1 MYTVYTQLPPERNSI
16 YQNHLIKLLLWKL
29 WLCWDDP
36 KQKPFFNAVSPL
48 SKPQCN
54 PLTLK
59 KNGVEP
65 QNVQKEKGKEKCG
78 SPSPVKILYRL
89 DPYENVSSKYHLTDV
104 FPRLYIGTDTEP
116 TSFQTASFMVEEGPR
131 RHNPANYFQHS
142 DLHLPETLHTRTED
156 GWPTFTLTN
165 TSPLLGW
172 ICPVCIPSG
181 SCKLVNLLSFY
192 FLHSPTAPNIWD
204 QCTVFQEEKN

>member
-1 MYTVYTQLPPERNSI
+1 MEIVTVLRWPQTKTFFQCSESSE
-16 YQNHLIKLLLWKL
+16 QATV
-29 WLCWDDP
+29 
-36 KQKPFFNAVSPL
+36 QPFN
-48 SKPQCN
+48 
-54 PLTLK
+54 TK

-131 RHNPANYFQHS
+131 RHKPANYFQHS

-181 SCKLVNLLSFY
+181 SCQLVNLLSY